1 MPKLKATLPSGQK
14 VSLDARPD
22 RLDLRDRFYVPRLR
36 NLPSQFPDEAFINTH
51 FPTYQ
56 KLVLDQGVEGACTG
70 FGLAACINYLRFHRQ
85 IEKGEKAPTS
95 SVSPGMLYQLA
106 RIYDEWDG
114 EDYEGSSCRGAMKGW
129 HRHGA
134 CMRALWKDKK
144 GKPQAPDPNWNK
156 DAIKLPIGAYF
167 RIETRSLTDIQSAIT
182 EAGAVYV
189 SCAVHEGWDL
199 SQSDS
204 LATIPRKNKAGKNHK
219 VIGGH
224 AFAIVG
230 YQESGFIVQNS
241 WGPKWGYS
249 GFALLT
255 YEDWLEN
262 ADDAWVAT
270 LGVPLSPSLA
280 SPSHVSRV
288 SLEQRTRE
296 PSSFSLFGI
305 GSASKAAIPNA
316 PDLWPEGKSYQHSL
330 VFGNNG
336 HLKRNLIE
344 PVDAEEELKEI
355 SETLPLKWMQE
366 AKSHRKIVIYA
377 HGGLNSEADALKRV
391 ARMGP
396 YFLDNEV
403 YPLFYVWKSGLSETL
418 GNILLEFATDIIGRP
433 LEGPASGFLDELR
446 EKAKRFASALSE
458 ASDTALE
465 KACQSL
471 RARGLWSEMKENAA
485 LATRPG
491 RGLTLLVQSL
501 KVLKKAFPDVEIH
514 LIGHSAGAVVHGH
527 LIELMSQESLSVASC
542 HLYAP
547 ACTVPFALEKYK
559 PALGKK
565 LAFSDFYC
573 HLLSDER
580 EKEDNV
586 ASLYQKSLLYL
597 VSRALETEHKMPL
610 LGLENT
616 WNPSLDKDNP
626 TATDRLVEVNKWRSF
641 MADWQKKPN
650 YCLLT
655 DKQVNN
661 STKTHEDLSHGSF
674 DNNIEVIAS
683 TIKII
688 RRDEPLKQPVIDLR
702 V

>member
-22 RLDLRDRFYVPRLR
+22 RLDLRDRLYVPRLR
-36 NLPSQFPDEAFINTH
+36 NLPSQFPDSHFIKTH

-56 KLVLDQGVEGACTG
+56 KLVLNQGVEGACTG
-70 FGLAACINYLRFHRQ
+70 FGLAACINYLRFHRE
-85 IEKGEKAPTS
+85 IEKGKKAPTS

-134 CMRALWKDKK
+134 CMRDLWKDKK
-144 GKPQAPDPNWNK
+144 GKPLAPDKDWSK

-189 SCAVHEGWDL
+189 SSDVHEGWDL
-199 SQSDS
+199 PQTDS
-204 LATIPRKNKAGKNHK
+204 LAIISRKNKVGKNHK
-219 VIGGH
+219 IIGGH
-224 AFAIVG
+224 AFTIVG
-230 YQESGFIVQNS
+230 YQQAGFIVQNS
-241 WGPKWGYS
+241 WGPEWGYS

-270 LGVPLSPSLA
+270 LGVPLSPTLA
-280 SPSHVSRV
+280 SPSHMSSV
-288 SLEQRTRE
+288 SLEQRALK
-296 PSSFSLFGI
+296 PSSFSFFGF
-305 GSASKAAIPNA
+305 GSDSKSAIPNT
-316 PDLWPEGKSYQHSL
+316 PVPWSESKSYQHSL

-336 HLKRNLIE
+336 HLKRNLVE
-344 PVDAEEELKEI
+344 PLDAEQELKEI
-355 SETLPLKWMQE
+355 AEKLPLKWMQD
-366 AKSHRKIVIYA
+366 AKSHRKIAIYA
-377 HGGLNSEADALKRV
+377 HGGLNSETAALKRV

-403 YPLFYVWKSGLSETL
+403 YPLFYVWKSGLEETL
-418 GNILLEFATDIIGRP
+418 GNILLEFAADILGKP
-433 LEGPASGFLDELR
+433 LEGPASGFLDALR

-458 ASDTALE
+458 ASDAAFE

-491 RGLTLLVQSL
+491 RGLALLVQSL
-501 KVLKKAFPDVEIH
+501 KALKKEFPDVEVH
-514 LIGHSAGAVVHGH
+514 LIGHSAGSIVHGH
-527 LIELMSQESLSVASC
+527 LVDLMRQESLTVASC

-565 LAFSDFYC
+565 LAFKDFHC
-573 HLLSDER
+573 HLMNDER
-580 EKEDNV
+580 EKDDNV
-586 ASLYQKSLLYL
+586 ASLYRKSLLYL

-610 LGLENT
+610 LGMENT
-616 WNPSLDKDNP
+616 WNASLDTGNP
-626 TATDRLVEVNKWRSF
+626 TSPDRLPDVKAWRSF
-641 MADWQKKPN
+641 MSAWQQTPN
-650 YCLLT
+650 YQIHK
-655 DKQVNN
+655 DKQVSN
-661 STKTHEDLSHGSF
+661 STKTKEDQSHGSF
-674 DNNIEVIAS
+674 DND
-683 TIKII
+683 IKIVTSTLETI
-688 RRDEPLKQPVIDLR
+688 RGKALKQPIIDLR